1 MVGHLTAAPV
11 GVTGM
16 RRSPRPLA
24 RTSPDL
30 GWTSPGW
37 GPRAS
42 SGAGGLAVG
51 WAGSVGWG
59 RVGDGGRG
67 HLGSP
72 GCAGAV
78 GRGSWG
84 PAGLRDVPLV
94 GSRLRRAGV
103 WLLPGLSPS
112 LCCAAGCRGVP
123 TRGGAGTRHVVTA
136 LLCLGTGQSPG
147 GLSRV
152 LLTVVSISPRSAW
165 PWQVPAL
172 PRGWALGKDMS
183 QWGDVGGRR
192 GWSTPEPPAPLL
204 SLPGSSIPP
213 GWSLLLLHVS
223 LCPCT
228 LRQRQ
233 PAPQAGHVCS
243 PQSWTPHHPNS
254 SHGSLGSPTAGPS
267 PGQCRGW
274 HKAPLWVPKGWS
286 HDRDHQPGALRGCG
300 G

>member
-1 MVGHLTAAPV
+1 
-11 GVTGM
+11 M

-84 PAGLRDVPLV
+84 PAGVRDVPLV

-112 LCCAAGCRGVP
+112 PCCAAGCRGVP
-123 TRGGAGTRHVVTA
+123 TCGGAGTRHVVTA

-147 GLSRV
+147 GLGRV
-152 LLTVVSISPRSAW
+152 LLTVLSISHFPSLRVALAGACSSLW
-165 PWQVPAL
+165 LGPGQGHVP
-172 PRGWALGKDMS
+172 
-183 QWGDVGGRR
+183 VGGCGGQERLEHP
-192 GWSTPEPPAPLL
+192 GAPSPTPLPPREFDPSRMEIAAPPR
-204 SLPGSSIPP
+204 LPLPLHPATAAACPP
-213 GWSLLLLHVS
+213 GWPCLLPPVMD
-223 LCPCT
+223 P
-228 LRQRQ
+228 
-233 PAPQAGHVCS
+233 PS
-243 PQSWTPHHPNS
+243 PQQLPWVSGVPDGRPKPWAVPWVAQ
-254 SHGSLGSPTAGPS
+254 SPFVGA
-267 PGQCRGW
+267 
-274 HKAPLWVPKGWS
+274 KGLE
-286 HDRDHQPGALRGCG
+286 P
-300 G
+300 